1 MTENVTELPRT
12 RKYRNGVT
20 RQGMGL
26 NAKTTPL
33 FPYGI
38 FRKRYDFQYRHINDL
53 LASLILLRNHI
64 HNTNIYL
71 YIYICIYLY
80 ICVCVYIYINI
91 YI

>member
-33 FPYGI
+33 FPYRI

-53 LASLILLRNHI
+53 LASLILLRNHM
-64 HNTNIYL
+64 HNKNISVYM
-71 YIYICIYLY
+71 Y
-80 ICVCVYIYINI
+80 VYIYII